1 MKNYILSIMG
11 VARQMGVVSKLALG
25 VALQFFILKKK
36 KKKIKIL
43 KIKKNIYNSHASA
56 DVALTLHRAN
66 VTLLHRYLFDNM
78 VRR

>member
-43 KIKKNIYNSHASA
+43 KI
-56 DVALTLHRAN
+56 
-66 VTLLHRYLFDNM
+66 
-78 VRR
+78 